1 MSWFLKMSANVSA
14 MSSGGLELLTIKIQQ
29 MTIESTNDQL
39 PTTPAITYSEC
50 CALPYLNYQID
61 DLDGEQWCDIIG
73 YDGIYLVSNL
83 GRVKSYQREINM
95 GVKGCKIQP
104 ARVMKQQVSKS
115 NFNNIKEPS
124 KDLKVTFCV
133 DNIKKTYHVTTL
145 IGNAFIGELKENE
158 VYSKKNKLWC
168 DNRAENLIIM
178 NKSDDVMLSYE
189 KGNNLRKKKHMC
201 FNHEAKYIYKRE
213 IDGKTFIGGKGLSD
227 EYKKDVRP
235 NIDKAIKKNS
245 IAYGSFWSR
254 ASI

>member
-1 MSWFLKMSANVSA
+1 MN
-14 MSSGGLELLTIKIQQ
+14 EI
-29 MTIESTNDQL
+29 TN
-39 PTTPAITYSEC
+39 TTEPQIAYSEC
-50 CALPYLNYQID
+50 CTLPYLNYQIE

-95 GVKGCKIQP
+95 GVKGFKIQP
-104 ARVMKQQVSKS
+104 ERIMKQQVSKS
-115 NFNNIKEPS
+115 NFDNIKEPS

-145 IGNAFIGELKENE
+145 VGNAFLRELKENE
-158 VYSKKNKLWC
+158 VYSKKNKLWN
-168 DNRAENLIIM
+168 DNRADNLIVL
-178 NKSDDVMLSYE
+178 NKSDDVKLSYQ

-213 IDGKTFIGGKGLSD
+213 NDGKTFIGGKELRM

-235 NIDKAIKKNS
+235 NVDKAIKKNS
-245 IAYGSFWSR
+245 IAYGSIWR
-254 ASI
+254 KWAI